1 MDEGRKYTLRG
12 YVMELYPMDFV
23 VWHGDSGNCFLN
35 VNIHG
40 YDLHGLDMY
49 ERIGHELVVM
59 HHLVL
64 SLSTFLDE
72 RIGRDAIVIPDRT
85 DKDLRGVELKYQFG
99 YMTGGMLVNLS
110 EMHAVFKPVQL
121 VATDDGYVTL
131 CSSIEYENKYHD
143 KESRLVRIGSGLGVD
158 EAVCNARGRLSS
170 LIEDIDSIDEFVF
183 NEMVLKNQE
192 HLPHLWQ

>member
-1 MDEGRKYTLRG
+1 MDEGRKYSLRG
-12 YVMELYPMDFV
+12 YVVELYPMDFV
-23 VWHGDSGNCFLN
+23 VWHGDSGHCLLN

-49 ERIGHELVVM
+49 ERIGHELGVM
-59 HHLVL
+59 HNLVS
-64 SLSTFLDE
+64 SLSTLLDE

-85 DKDLRGVELKYQFG
+85 DKDLRGVELKHQFG

-121 VATDDGYVTL
+121 VATIDGYVTL
-131 CSSIEYENKYHD
+131 CSSIEYENRYCD
-143 KESRLVRIGSGLGVD
+143 KESRLVRISSGLGVD

-192 HLPHLWQ
+192 HTPYLWQ